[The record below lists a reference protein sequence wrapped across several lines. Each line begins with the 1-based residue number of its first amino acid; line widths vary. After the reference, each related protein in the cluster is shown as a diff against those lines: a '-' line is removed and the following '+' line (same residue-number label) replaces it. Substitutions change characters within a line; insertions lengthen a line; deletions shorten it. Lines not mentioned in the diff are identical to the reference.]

1 VHLCPDFAC
10 IPGKLVV
17 RRYIIQT
24 RGKQIALQ
32 KCANTSLIIIQCEPA
47 DKPGSVVGNH
57 SSKDRCHQRPQATY
71 PEARGATVHSLRNA
85 ASLFGL
91 APGGVYLSRDVLPPA
106 RCALTAPF
114 HPYRDSR
121 ANPGFLRRLFSVAL
135 SVGSRLP
142 GVTWHPA
149 RRSPDFP
156 PACEHASDC
165 LAGSPPQYRGNGAPT
180 RDFRAVPAS
189 RRGA

>member
-1 VHLCPDFAC
+1 MRQRTRS
-10 IPGKLVV
+10 PGSDW
-17 RRYIIQT
+17 
-24 RGKQIALQ
+24 LQ
-32 KCANTSLIIIQCEPA
+32 SDPASLNESA

-71 PEARGATVHSLRNA
+71 PEARGATVRSLRNA

-91 APGGVYLSRDVLPPA
+91 APGGVYRCRDVLPPA

-114 HPYRDSR
+114 HPYRDPW
-121 ANPGFLRRLFSVAL
+121 NDPGILRRLFSVAL

-156 PACEHASDC
+156 PACKHASDC
-165 LAGSPPQYRGNGAPT
+165 LADSRGHDSLSAPPTARIAVRWHST
-180 RDFRAVPAS
+180 RVPRIL
-189 RRGA
+189 RRLH